1 VSFGPLTVL
10 APDLA
15 WWPRLAA
22 AGVGGDADAAGH
34 RAGLLRD
41 LVRRGAADPAVAA
54 ADALLYGEGDAWDRA
69 GAARGVRA
77 ALEHDVAIVT
87 AGLAEFAAS
96 EAARSDD
103 APALAELA
111 PPPTGPLAEVTA
123 ALRGG
128 EAAAAV
134 VDRVLRHRREVGG
147 GPLGRVRAA
156 RWDGVR
162 LCGVAR
168 PAAPDLARLTGLER
182 QVEALVRNTE
192 AFLDGAPAMHALLY
206 GPRGSG
212 KSTVVRGLLPRYA
225 ERGLR
230 LVELPAEALRDLPAV
245 VERLRDR
252 PERFLVFVDD
262 LAFESGDVRYHPL
275 KSLLEGSV
283 AERPDNVRLY
293 ATSNRRHLVQERL
306 RERPDPLD
314 DDVHA
319 WDTHHER
326 LALSDRFGLVVTF
339 PSTDRRRY
347 LAIVRHLAARDGV
360 AGDELETRADRFARD
375 GNGYSGRTAQ
385 QFVDAAR
392 SGLA

>member
-1 VSFGPLTVL
+1 VSGRPLTLL
-10 APDLA
+10 AHDLP
-15 WWPRLAA
+15 WWPSVRTVARGDDSAPAERAA
-22 AGVGGDADAAGH
+22 
-34 RAGLLRD
+34 LLRE
-41 LVRRGAADPAVAA
+41 LVARSAADPTVAA
-54 ADALLYGEGDAWDRA
+54 ADALLYGESDAWQRA
-69 GAARGVRA
+69 EAAPGVRA
-77 ALEHDVAIVT
+77 ALMHDVATIVT
-87 AGLAEFAAS
+87 DLAAL
-96 EAARSDD
+96 AREDATPAPD
-103 APALAELA
+103 APPLRELA
-111 PPPTGPLAEVTA
+111 PPPSGALVGLVE
-123 ALRGG
+123 ALRRGD
-128 EAAAAV
+128 AAATLV
-134 VDRVLRHRREVGG
+134 ERVLHHRRTAGG

-162 LCGVAR
+162 LHGVAR
-168 PAAPDLARLTGLER
+168 PAAPDLGRLSGLDR
-182 QVEALVRNTE
+182 QIEVLAQNVE

-212 KSTVVRGLLPRYA
+212 KSTVVRGLLARYA
-225 ERGLR
+225 DRGLR
-230 LVELPAEALRDLPAV
+230 LVELPAEELRDLPSV
-245 VERLRDR
+245 VAMLHGR
-252 PERFLVFVDD
+252 PERFLLFVDD

-283 AERPDNVRLY
+283 AERPDNVRLI

-306 RERPDPLD
+306 AERPDPLD

-347 LAIVRHLAARDGV
+347 LQIVRHLTAEFG
-360 AGDELETRADRFARD
+360 LEDDDLEGRADRFARA